1 MNELDEAWSQILAAA
16 IHDANVTGR
25 GDVADYLALKQS
37 NDLIRQTSV
46 EWLFDSLIEIA
57 SDATRQQPA
66 ILIEREEP
74 HEFPFQNSTMAG
86 SLLRVRFGVRRMT
99 LEAGWTRTPAHG
111 FMRNGA
117 LAAAR
122 ISHFG
127 IPKAGVELILLRKG
141 EIPVWN
147 AVEAGTFDTE
157 ELSRQF
163 AVFLGA

>member
-16 IHDANVTGR
+16 IQDAKASGR

-37 NDLIRQTSV
+37 NDLIRQASV
-46 EWLFDSLIEIA
+46 DWLFDSLIEIA
-57 SDATRQQPA
+57 ADASIQQPA
-66 ILIEREEP
+66 IIIEREEP
-74 HEFPFQNSTMAG
+74 HEFPFQNSTMSG

-99 LEAGWTRTPAHG
+99 VEAGWTRTPSHG

-122 ISHFG
+122 ITHFG
-127 IPKAGVELILLRKG
+127 LAKAGVELILLRKG

-147 AVEAGTFDTE
+147 AVDAGPFDTDG
-157 ELSRQF
+157 LWRQF
-163 AVFLGA
+163 EVFLGA